1 MNALFQYSLL
11 MLCQKIFLEALQTRL
26 RLADFQLKTAR
37 LVHLQTLQDDLSLQ
51 GSLRQAQSKKQEQ
64 EAQSVRRGAFS
75 SLLLHMF
82 PHPHR
87 HIG

>member
-1 MNALFQYSLL
+1 MI
-11 MLCQKIFLEALQTRL
+11 CQKIFLEALQTLL
-26 RLADFQLKTAR
+26 RLADFQLKIAHS
-37 LVHLQTLQDDLSLQ
+37 VHLQILQDDLSLQ

-64 EAQSVRRGAFS
+64 ESQSVRHDAFS

-87 HIG
+87 HIY